1 MSDTTAN
8 SKRILVGVTGA
19 SGAPYAVAFLRRQL
33 GDVYLALSNW
43 GRMVMLEETGL
54 QEDDLRPLV
63 QKIFSDKD
71 LANPFSSG
79 SNTFDAMVIIPCSL
93 TTMAKIASGI
103 GATLITRSAMV
114 ALKERRRLVLVVR
127 EPPGP
132 TTAFENA
139 ARLSRDGVIVIPASP
154 PFYHSPGTL
163 DELVEQFVDK
173 VVGVLGFEPGKQWR
187 EDAL

>member
-43 GRMVMLEETGL
+43 GRMVMREETGL

-63 QKIFSDKD
+63 QKVFSDKD

-103 GATLITRSAMV
+103 GDTLITRSAMV

-127 EPPGP
+127 EAPWP
-132 TTAFENA
+132 TNAFENA

-154 PFYHSPGTL
+154 PF
-163 DELVEQFVDK
+163 
-173 VVGVLGFEPGKQWR
+173 
-187 EDAL
+187 